1 MSDQALPTLEHLAIQ
16 GLASNERLAI
26 SVVEDLPK
34 VFFPPLFKEAFI
46 KRRKKLVKH
55 MVTTWPYPYLY
66 IGPLLYDFDVDT
78 FKAVLE
84 GVDRLNC
91 QKVRSRRCKLKELNL
106 LDVQRDF
113 LDIWTPTRD
122 VLRVPEAQIEEDP
135 KTVLRQPLRVHADYG
150 FLLGVLDQYHAHFMK
165 WVRQRLH
172 KMRFSFYKLVPKRRK
187 LRQEKLLDPLGY

>member
-1 MSDQALPTLEHLAIQ
+1 MEDSQSIQPCRIVRAMALRPGERKSNGEIKFYYVDYYHDPDLASAKGKGNLFSVLCFINVSTGLPHPLPESLRMSDQALPTLEHLAIQ

-66 IGPLLYDFDVDT
+66 IGPLLDDFDVDT

-91 QKVRSRRCKLKELNL
+91 QKVRSR
-106 LDVQRDF
+106 
-113 LDIWTPTRD
+113 
-122 VLRVPEAQIEEDP
+122 
-135 KTVLRQPLRVHADYG
+135 
-150 FLLGVLDQYHAHFMK
+150 
-165 WVRQRLH
+165 
-172 KMRFSFYKLVPKRRK
+172 
-187 LRQEKLLDPLGY
+187 